1 MEYFKS
7 KEVERAK
14 QLVYKLISEADR
26 KGDEETRKE
35 AENLKVHLAIMESLC
50 YTMKTRLEQFASAL
64 DSYYPNYRRYSVLR
78 DRLPEDSVYL
88 LYEEAEDRTRSFSGK
103 EIDEFLDS
111 VYFDET

>member
-50 YTMKTRLEQFASAL
+50 YTMKTRLEHFATAL
-64 DSYYPNYRRYSVLR
+64 DSYYPSYRRYSVLR
-78 DRLPEDSVYL
+78 GRLPECYL
-88 LYEEAEDRTRSFSGK
+88 YLVYEEAEDRTRIFSGK

-111 VYFDET
+111 VYFDEI